1 MCSDA
6 EKSDCDSPSVLNPS
20 ISLTRTIHERFYCN
34 REFAA
39 ATSLRRAGSP
49 LATSTYW
56 FQVCLAP
63 WGLRVPV
70 SQRDFAISL
79 RTVMNNAG

>member
-6 EKSDCDSPSVLNPS
+6 ERSDCNSASVLNPL

-49 LATSTYW
+49 LATSIYW
-56 FQVCLAP
+56 FKYAS
-63 WGLRVPV
+63 VPRGSACPSRYAT
-70 SQRDFAISL
+70 SQFRHESS
-79 RTVMNNAG
+79 